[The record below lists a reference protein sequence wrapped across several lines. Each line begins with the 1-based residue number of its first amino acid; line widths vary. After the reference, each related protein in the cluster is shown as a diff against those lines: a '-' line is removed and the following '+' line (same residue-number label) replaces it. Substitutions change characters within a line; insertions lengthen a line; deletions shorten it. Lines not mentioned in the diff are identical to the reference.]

1 MKKFFSMIGTQ
12 LKNFWEG
19 TFYESTPEGG
29 KKFSLGRFIL
39 VGLLIFA
46 LKMWM
51 GGADIPI
58 TMMTMIMAQLGY
70 VFGTKMLASIEK
82 VKSFITKN

>member
-1 MKKFFSMIGTQ
+1 MKRFFSAIGTQ
-12 LKNFWEG
+12 IKNFWYG

-39 VGLLIFA
+39 VGLLSVA
-46 LKMWM
+46 LKIWT

-82 VKSFITKN
+82 VKSLVGK